1 MASRVP
7 SSRDTGPYEDRRLY
21 PRAPVALPAFLEFN
35 GNRYAVQIL
44 DLSLGGAKVDC
55 PAVLS
60 LGAAVRLDCGTLCRA
75 AAVRWQD
82 GRLCGLCFE
91 TELNAIE
98 VAALM
103 ERSRALAALMKT
115 RE

>member
-1 MASRVP
+1 MASPVS

-21 PRAPVALPAFLEFN
+21 PRAPVALPAFLQSE
-35 GNRYAVQIL
+35 RDRHAVQIL

-55 PAVLS
+55 PAVLPP
-60 LGAAVRLDCGTLCRA
+60 GAAVILDCGTLRRGA
-75 AAVRWQD
+75 TVRWQD

-91 TELNAIE
+91 SELDAIE

-103 ERSRALAALMKT
+103 ERSRALAELMKT